1 MNINHFQLSKVG
13 KIRKANEDFCGYDK
27 TLNGH
32 VFVVCD
38 GMGGH
43 VGGARASEL
52 GVKSIVEFFQKE
64 FYDNLILAIDRSFQF
79 ANEQIFAQTLEDP
92 SLKGMGTTVALLIIR
107 DDDCFIGHVGDSRI
121 YLKTD
126 GELHRITKDHSFVQG
141 LVDQGVITDEEAES
155 HPKKNQILKALG
167 HSLDVQGTICQKPIK
182 VKTGDVFLLCSDG
195 LNGMINDRYIEKC
208 INSNNLIE
216 SGESL
221 YQGAMNNRG
230 ADNISLILVG
240 IEKSIHS
247 GKSEFI
253 SFTPSRSPSTVY
265 FFEKGKENEE
275 QNFKQKPI
283 QKRNKVLIGVLGIV
297 LLISTSLITYITF
310 IDKPPINV
318 DETPTMEDRMT
329 EKDLSSKTLKELK
342 ELAEK
347 RVKTLNIDNQKQI
360 TTKDQEKVKLN
371 INKNEELVGVEKV
384 EEIEDPK
391 NYTAQ
396 DLSSKTLKEL
406 KELAERKVKTIN
418 INNQKQITTKDQEKV
433 KLNINKNKE
442 LVGVEEVDSN
452 NKEDNA
458 LQEYN
463 NLDKYEIDNDTTKIN
478 KNLIDKL
485 KAKNNILNEDELHE
499 LNKIG
504 INEKKYNLRERNSY
518 KYNLRERNSYI
529 NDKKVPK
536 GFILRYRK
544 KK

>member
-310 IDKPPINV
+310 IDKPPINL

-360 TTKDQEKVKLN
+360 TTKDKEKVKLN

-384 EEIEDPK
+384 EEIKKEIEDPK

-406 KELAERKVKTIN
+406 KELAEKKVKTIN
-418 INNQKQITTKDQEKV
+418 IANQKEISIRGNKNV
-433 KLNINKNKE
+433 KLKINTQKQ
-442 LVGVEEVDSN
+442 LIGVEEVDSN
-452 NKEDNA
+452 NKEDKA

-504 INEKKYNLRERNSY
+504 IKDKKYNERV
-518 KYNLRERNSYI
+518 RNSYI

>member
-52 GVKSIVEFFQKE
+52 GVKSIIEFFQKE

-107 DDDCFIGHVGDSRI
+107 DDDCYIGHIGDSRI
-121 YLKTD
+121 YLKTG

-141 LVDQGVITDEEAES
+141 LVDQGIITDEEAES

-221 YQGAMNNRG
+221 YQGAMDNRG
-230 ADNISLILVG
+230 ADNITLILVG
-240 IEKSIHS
+240 IEESNHS

-275 QNFKQKPI
+275 QNSKRKPT
-283 QKRNKVLIGVLGIV
+283 QKRNKVLIGVLGIGLV
-297 LLISTSLITYITF
+297 ISISLITYKLF
-310 IDKPPINV
+310 INKPTIEVN
-318 DETPTMEDRMT
+318 EAPTTEDRMT
-329 EKDLSSKTLKELK
+329 ETDLSN
-342 ELAEK
+342 
-347 RVKTLNIDNQKQI
+347 KTLN
-360 TTKDQEKVKLN
+360 EL
-371 INKNEELVGVEKV
+371 EELAK
-384 EEIEDPK
+384 D
-391 NYTAQ
+391 N
-396 DLSSKTLKEL
+396 
-406 KELAERKVKTIN
+406 VKTIN
-418 INNQKQITTKDQEKV
+418 IADQTQIRTKDKKDV
-433 KLNINKNKE
+433 KLIIKDKK
-442 LVGVEEVDSN
+442 LVGVNEVKEIKKEGEELEIFTVNDLKNKTLEQIVKLAKDNVKTINIADQTQIRTKDKKDVKLIIRDQKLVGVNKVDSN
-452 NKEDNA
+452 NKEDKT
-458 LQEYN
+458 LEEYN
-463 NLDKYEIDNDTTKIN
+463 KLPFIEIEKETKIDAN
-478 KNLIDKL
+478 DLIKEL
-485 KAKNNILNEDELHE
+485 KVKNNILTTDELHE

-504 INEKKYNLRERNSY
+504 INDPTSKWKERVKISYNEDR
-518 KYNLRERNSYI
+518 
-529 NDKKVPK
+529 KVPQ
-536 GFILRYRK
+536 GFKLRYRK

>member
-107 DDDCFIGHVGDSRI
+107 DDDCFIGHIGDSRI

-247 GKSEFI
+247 SKSEFI

-310 IDKPPINV
+310 IDKPPINL

-329 EKDLSSKTLKELK
+329 ENDLSSKTLKELK

-360 TTKDQEKVKLN
+360 TTKDKEKVKLN

-384 EEIEDPK
+384 EEIKKGIEDPK

-406 KELAERKVKTIN
+406 QELAEKKVKTIN
-418 INNQKQITTKDQEKV
+418 IANQKQISIKGNKNVKLKINNQKQLI
-433 KLNINKNKE
+433 
-442 LVGVEEVDSN
+442 GVEEVDSSN
-452 NKEDNA
+452 EEEKA
-458 LQEYN
+458 LQDYN
-463 NLDKYEIDNDTTKIN
+463 KLPFIEIKTETKIDEDLI
-478 KNLIDKL
+478 KNLKD
-485 KAKNNILNEDELHE
+485 NVLNKDELYE

-504 INEKKYNLRERNSY
+504 INNDNKWTQRVRNSY
-518 KYNLRERNSYI
+518 ND
-529 NDKKVPK
+529 DKKVPQ
-536 GFILRYRK
+536 GFKLRYRK